1 MEEGIVDFELRIV
14 DLGLRLGN
22 CGFWIEKNQQSTIK
36 NQQCSFSV
44 S

>member
-22 CGFWIEKNQQSTIK
+22 CGFWIEKNQQSTIS
-36 NQQCSFSV
+36 NVRFSV